1 MRETE
6 TQNKGSTQI
15 KIPTLN
21 IAVST
26 QRKLHFMS
34 ICKKPGMK
42 INSEAS
48 KVVQSATVSTF
59 SIKSPNLFLQTNIK
73 IT

>member
-6 TQNKGSTQI
+6 TQNEDRTPI

-21 IAVST
+21 IPVSKQT
-26 QRKLHFMS
+26 QLHFVS
-34 ICKKPGMK
+34 ICKRLGMK

-48 KVVQSATVSTF
+48 KVVQSAVVATF
-59 SIKSPNLFLQTNIK
+59 SIKSPNVFLQTNIK
-73 IT
+73 TT